1 MFCFTFPSFRRA
13 IPIPRFP
20 GHNAAFEKLMILQYN
35 STKCPCSI
43 SSPTSRV
50 ATGYFGVELSLKF
63 PRRTSLGCLRR
74 SRSRAVRASNETKNR
89 NGSGK
94 RVPSDGDST
103 VGGFKNKEERLEWR
117 KKIKE
122 VLASNPQVESAKNLD
137 PQERRNRLQKL
148 LAKYPLVV
156 EEEDPNWPESA
167 DGRGFNM
174 DQFMNKLS
182 IKNKQKDDDENDD
195 DDKKFVW
202 RDDDY
207 IRPIK
212 DIKTAEWDETVF
224 KDISPLIVL
233 ESENCR
239 DELEK
244 AVNIIWNCR
253 HPSPRCVAID
263 AVVECDLVSSLKVS
277 SFPELIFTKAG
288 KVLYREK
295 AKRSAD
301 ELSKMMAF
309 FYYGAGKPPFFHAD
323 KNGSEAIPP
332 APASRKQP

>member
-1 MFCFTFPSFRRA
+1 MTDTPLLCLR
-13 IPIPRFP
+13 
-20 GHNAAFEKLMILQYN
+20 MMLQYN

-50 ATGYFGVELSLKF
+50 ATGYFGVELSSKF
-63 PRRTSLGCLRR
+63 PRLTSLGYLRR
-74 SRSRAVRASNETKNR
+74 SRSRAVRASNETKNK

-94 RVPSDGDST
+94 RVSSDGDST

-122 VLASNPQVESAKNLD
+122 VLASNPQVESTKNLD
-137 PQERRNRLQKL
+137 PQERINRLQKL

-156 EEEDPNWPESA
+156 EEEDPNWPEHA

-174 DQFMNKLS
+174 DQFFNKIS
-182 IKNKQKDDDENDD
+182 INYKQKDDDENDD

-202 RDDDY
+202 RDDNY

-233 ESENCR
+233 VHNRYRRPKESESCR
-239 DELEK
+239 GELEK

-263 AVVECDLVSSLKVS
+263 AVVECDLVSRLKVS

-288 KVLYREK
+288 KILYREK

-309 FYYGAGKPPFFHAD
+309 FYYGAGKPPFLHAD

-332 APASRKQP
+332 APASHKQP